1 MIDHVS
7 IGVRDLAR
15 STALFEA
22 MLGALGHTK
31 LIERASTVGFGKQYP
46 ELWLNARPSLTLNR
60 DSGVHVCLR
69 ARDTATVE
77 DFYRRALAAGA
88 SGDGPPGLRPEY
100 HARYF
105 AAFVR
110 DFDQN
115 LVEVVT
121 FVGAES
127 G

>member
-7 IGVRDLAR
+7 VGVRDLAR
-15 STALFEA
+15 SIALYES
-22 MLGALGHTK
+22 MLAPLGHAK
-31 LIERASTVGFGKQYP
+31 LVARASTVGYGKQYP
-46 ELWLNARPSLTLNR
+46 ELWLNARPNLILNP

-69 ARDTATVE
+69 APDTAKVE
-77 DFYRRALAAGA
+77 EFYRAALAAGA

-121 FVGAES
+121 FVS

>member
-15 STALFEA
+15 STALYES
-22 MLGALGHTK
+22 MLAPLGHTK
-31 LIERASTVGFGKQYP
+31 LIVRATTVGYGKQYP
-46 ELWLNARPSLTLNR
+46 ELWLNARPNLTLNP
-60 DSGVHVCLR
+60 DSGMHVCLR
-69 ARDTATVE
+69 APDTSKVE
-77 DFYRRALAAGA
+77 EFYRVALTAGA

-121 FVGAES
+121 FVG